1 MFIAFSFP
9 KVGDTVR
16 METVITGA
24 PTPKVVWLHNG
35 RTLKAAAGKIKM
47 REGKEGAHTLILES
61 VGIEMDG
68 EYVVKA
74 ENTVGYVQ
82 TSANVCVQ
90 GAASVVQTFL
100 PLE

>member
-1 MFIAFSFP
+1 MNSLQEA
-9 KVGDTVR
+9 
-16 METVITGA
+16 
-24 PTPKVVWLHNG
+24 
-35 RTLKAAAGKIKM
+35 
-47 REGKEGAHTLILES
+47 

-90 GAASVVQTFL
+90 GRVD
-100 PLE
+100 